1 MFETALA
8 FVLRWEGGYS
18 DHPQDPGGATNYG
31 ITQRTYDAWRKR
43 QGLPTR
49 PVREISMEEVQAIY
63 RDRYW
68 KPLPARYAEKD
79 PALALALFD
88 FAVNSGVGTA
98 RRALREA
105 GGDWRRLIAW
115 RISMLTNLRHF
126 PTFGRGWMRR
136 VAALITECAA
146 LDPIQPRLE
155 EVRRVVVDGGAP
167 RPVEK
172 VSIVRDKLYVRT
184 REEET

>member
-1 MFETALA
+1 MTFERALR

-18 DHPQDPGGATNYG
+18 DHPADPGGATNMG
-31 ITQRTYDAWRKR
+31 ITQATYDAWRRR
-43 QGLPTR
+43 QGLPPQ
-49 PVREISMEEVQAIY
+49 PVRNISINEVQAIY
-63 RDRYW
+63 RTMYW
-68 KPLPARYAEKD
+68 DPIGADSLPD
-79 PALALALFD
+79 PLALAAFD
-88 FAVNSGVGTA
+88 LAVNSGVDTA

-105 GGDWRRLIAW
+105 GQDWRRLIAW
-115 RISMLTNLRHF
+115 RISMLTNLHHF

-136 VAALITECAA
+136 VAALISECAA

-184 REEET
+184 REEEGT